1 MQPWSQTGLF
11 PEQYSNHSQNT
22 YPINGHSLPGLHCSS
37 SIPTPGK
44 WSDRAKE
51 GLTFLSNTPSGIF
64 LENNFEYQNAHY
76 NEFGG
81 AISANYRG
89 CFSISCLLF
98 DIFSPGMA
106 PWYLVKWAIS
116 NSRGLIPHP
125 AGLGISLH
133 LLCLHLVTSPS
144 HPTSLTLYAPSYCAT
159 SSPSMKTR
167 SSRLSSSSMA
177 VFRASRTV
185 S

>member
-1 MQPWSQTGLF
+1 MNRTG
-11 PEQYSNHSQNT
+11 
-22 YPINGHSLPGLHCSS
+22 
-37 SIPTPGK
+37 K
-44 WSDRAKE
+44 A
-51 GLTFLSNTPSGIF
+51 GIF

-98 DIFSPGMA
+98 DIFSAGMA

-125 AGLGISLH
+125 AGLGISLGKDLVFIVFIF
-133 LLCLHLVTSPS
+133 LLGRFISFSIFAMLIG
-144 HPTSLTLYAPSYCAT
+144 
-159 SSPSMKTR
+159 
-167 SSRLSSSSMA
+167 
-177 VFRASRTV
+177 
-185 S
+185 